1 MTESKG
7 TIQAIENTPKVSLAE
22 RAMRE
27 RLEKAEREL
36 RWYKDYVGKVFS
48 WDAKTA
54 KIIFTVQNLVEYLM
68 PIDAF
73 KAQTDS
79 KYKNE
84 MFMFRGHFAITLEE
98 FCNDYLRKMQD
109 KKFRNEVLLDVQRAK
124 GEEAEAKKEETEE

>member
-1 MTESKG
+1 MKESKG
-7 TIQAIENTPKVSLAE
+7 TIQAIENTERISVAE

-36 RWYKDYVGKVFS
+36 RWYKDYVEKVFTS
-48 WDAKTA
+48 DPNTA
-54 KIIFTVQNLVEYLM
+54 KLIFTIQNLVELLM
-68 PIDAF
+68 PIDGF

-79 KYKNE
+79 RYKNE
-84 MFMFRGHFAITLEE
+84 MFMFRGHFAVTLEE

-124 GEEAEAKKEETEE
+124 NEEAEAKKEETEE

>member
-1 MTESKG
+1 MTESKD

-36 RWYKDYVGKVFS
+36 RGYKDYVGKVFS
-48 WDAKTA
+48 WDPKTA
-54 KIIFTVQNLVEYLM
+54 KIIFTIQNLVEYLM

-79 KYKNE
+79 RYKNE
-84 MFMFRGHFAITLEE
+84 MFMFRWHFAITLEE
-98 FCNDYLRKMQD
+98 FCNDYLKRMQD

-124 GEEAEAKKEETEE
+124 GEEAEAETKAEGE

>member
-1 MTESKG
+1 MKESKG
-7 TIQAIENTPKVSLAE
+7 TIQAIENTERVSVAE

-124 GEEAEAKKEETEE
+124 GEEAEAEAKEE